1 MMSGGHIRR
10 YTEQLARQQ
19 QPGGCLLYSDS
30 LEVIQAVINSP
41 RQLLKH
47 ATSSHTHT
55 HRLLCFRVM
64 DDAREDEMEENLA
77 HVGSIMGNLKSM
89 ALDIGNEL
97 ESQKDQ
103 IHRITEA
110 V

>member
-1 MMSGGHIRR
+1 
-10 YTEQLARQQ
+10 
-19 QPGGCLLYSDS
+19 
-30 LEVIQAVINSP
+30 
-41 RQLLKH
+41 
-47 ATSSHTHT
+47 
-55 HRLLCFRVM
+55 M

-110 V
+110 VWKLRLISVRIELENSF

>member
-1 MMSGGHIRR
+1 MGV
-10 YTEQLARQQ
+10 
-19 QPGGCLLYSDS
+19 CFYSES

-55 HRLLCFRVM
+55 HTHCLLCFRVM

-77 HVGSIMGNLKSM
+77 HVGSIVGNLKSM

-103 IHRITEA
+103 IIRITEA